1 MRHSDKE
8 KEMREAYEWYINQI
22 AYNYANGEGYYDH
35 GGIGMK
41 QNARRVIGKPLVEP
55 WSLISYNKED
65 FEKNDKKYTMFT
77 EERFLPTL
85 LVNAGIVKSKSEIKR
100 NKSEFWI
107 TLDTLDCLWVKWGKN
122 KIYII
127 VGE

>member
-1 MRHSDKE
+1 M
-8 KEMREAYEWYINQI
+8 I
-22 AYNYANGEGYYDH
+22 
-35 GGIGMK
+35 
-41 QNARRVIGKPLVEP
+41 QNIVIGKPLVEP

-65 FEKNDKKYTMFT
+65 FEKNDKEYTMFT

-85 LVNAGIVKSKSEIKR
+85 LVNAGVVKSKSEIKR
-100 NKSEFWI
+100 NKPEFWI